1 MKFFRD
7 EIKIEWTS
15 NDAGYWEN
23 SEPTSNC
30 TLRHVL
36 AVWKVSLQNP
46 SIAHWLHMTDN
57 FPSHLFFNFCLSKPH
72 TNSLM
77 SSLNSRSGWKY
88 NDTTLSFEHNQ
99 VVCYLF
105 IHSQLDSLH
114 VCVWG
119 VQLEQSVQTYF
130 CLYDVCVCVRKK
142 GGVGLFFF
150 LPIFTYFWKV
160 MIVMMM
166 IKDDGWQ
173 ISFFLLILDLFFDFL
188 TDFFL
193 MIVMTMSYERFWIF
207 LISFFSIL

>member
-114 VCVWG
+114 VCVWVG
-119 VQLEQSVQTYF
+119 SPAWTIYKISPNLFLSLR
-130 CLYDVCVCVRKK
+130 CVCVCVCVKK
-142 GGVGLFFF
+142 GRCREVVFFSADLYIF
-150 LPIFTYFWKV
+150 LEGDDCDDDLWFV
-160 MIVMMM
+160 LLLMMMM

-188 TDFFL
+188 TDFF
-193 MIVMTMSYERFWIF
+193 
-207 LISFFSIL
+207 

>member
-1 MKFFRD
+1 
-7 EIKIEWTS
+7 
-15 NDAGYWEN
+15 
-23 SEPTSNC
+23 
-30 TLRHVL
+30 
-36 AVWKVSLQNP
+36 
-46 SIAHWLHMTDN
+46 MTDN

-150 LPIFTYFWKV
+150 LPIFTYFCKV
-160 MIVMMM
+160 MIVMMMM

-188 TDFFL
+188 TDFF
-193 MIVMTMSYERFWIF
+193 
-207 LISFFSIL
+207 

>member
-1 MKFFRD
+1 MPCQTTDSLGYKRVGAY
-7 EIKIEWTS
+7 T
-15 NDAGYWEN
+15 GYWEN

-88 NDTTLSFEHNQ
+88 NDTTLSFNQ

-114 VCVWG
+114 VCVWVG
-119 VQLEQSVQTYF
+119 SPAWTIYKISPNLFLS
-130 CLYDVCVCVRKK
+130 LRCVCVRKK
-142 GGVGLFFF
+142 GGVGRLFFF

-160 MIVMMM
+160 MIVMM
-166 IKDDGWQ
+166 ICDLC
-173 ISFFLLILDLFFDFL
+173 FF
-188 TDFFL
+188 
-193 MIVMTMSYERFWIF
+193 WWWWW
-207 LISFFSIL
+207 

>member
-1 MKFFRD
+1 MKIFRD

-15 NDAGYWEN
+15 NDAGYEN

-46 SIAHWLHMTDN
+46 YIAHWLHMTDN
-57 FPSHLFFNFCLSKPH
+57 FPSHLFFNFCLSKLY

-77 SSLNSRSGWKY
+77 SSFNSRSGWKY

-114 VCVWG
+114 VCV
-119 VQLEQSVQTYF
+119 
-130 CLYDVCVCVRKK
+130 CVCVGRESRFFH
-142 GGVGLFFF
+142 VLTLVFFYDCDDDELWALLNVFDFFF
-150 LPIFTYFWKV
+150 LDSLVMNDLPKSWCTESWLWCFFSLISIFNCF
-160 MIVMMM
+160 
-166 IKDDGWQ
+166 
-173 ISFFLLILDLFFDFL
+173 SFFMTSEIMIILI
-188 TDFFL
+188 
-193 MIVMTMSYERFWIF
+193 I
-207 LISFFSIL
+207 